1 MECIHA
7 SRRMVRQLSEDEVP
21 FCAGEPRSLRR
32 AAGSS
37 LRGQQK
43 KNAKLLIDESYEVRY
58 ESFVFDL

>member
-1 MECIHA
+1 
-7 SRRMVRQLSEDEVP
+7 MVRQLSEDEAP